1 MDLSKKIFGSNIDP
15 EIQEYFKNLQKGTFD
30 IQPGDPLSDTS
41 FDSSTQTYLGD
52 RTPYARMWTAVNVV
66 SVQKDPDNPS
76 KFKPIGNG
84 KNSVYIVNDNSFNSY
99 ESSELDPIMQEY
111 YGAPSELGYNP
122 LLKPAAGV
130 TEVTSRAEG
139 SLGALRRTVVKFVV
153 HNKED
158 FDKTFLPFFLK
169 PGSHVFVDFGWSDKA
184 FSLYDPNDFIN
195 NTDLEMTNFV
205 DTIYND
211 DDKIKSGF
219 TTTVSGQVTK
229 YDVNINQNQSFE
241 CTLEFVSANYQLLD
255 KEVSE
260 DNNLKFIFTNVLED
274 LILLK
279 FMSNQKNG
287 SKLVREELSM
297 KHLWEEISREQRAEN
312 IKKYFDENSDFNKD
326 NPLIDDYSKIVGIYY
341 QNFESDNTSVVNQK
355 ESLYISFAVFEDDFL
370 NNYVATTVKKD
381 KEGNI
386 ISETVDKTSN
396 MPKFNSRN
404 TYIRWDQDL
413 FEMMKIKPN
422 SNDKIL
428 SFLYPDT
435 WDENTSNKSKPTI
448 ITERGKENEWKNTSD
463 DKLKRRIPLRELFIS
478 TTMIIEAFEAS
489 SNINDALERIFDN
502 IFEDSGNLINI
513 RVMKNNDFES
523 SLTFHDVNIE
533 PIEKKS
539 DETFK
544 FDITG
549 GNTIV
554 QNVDLKFETPK
565 AGLSSMIA
573 IGGLSTPDIFDDF
586 QLMRFNI
593 LNAIQ
598 SDGKKKQIRHLPIF
612 GELITTERV
621 FDVDVSKI
629 LKGNPS
635 AKKLV
640 DSARYNKEIPNPVVN
655 SIDPSDL
662 SVKDWWYSTGA
673 FAGKLIGGYGDFKK
687 RRAEQLKQLKKEKL
701 NKPREYRQI
710 KQKDDDRPIFTA
722 NSKRDVQLIK
732 AKVQNFIKTDANSI
746 SPVLPISLTLEIYGN
761 NFLNIGDYFTINFLP
776 EHFKDRVY
784 FQIVGVDHN
793 VSTSNWKT
801 TYNTVMRP
809 YSNKKYHQFGST
821 ASDDLASYV
830 KVKFNGVVQEDI
842 QKQFSKGSENLNPYA
857 QYILELFDLTGQQTL
872 NFKIKDENDSCY
884 VTSYKAQYDIFKIDE
899 EKSSQDQQDQ
909 SGVKFSDERR
919 RVIITSGDT
928 DSYKSEKQIA
938 WSIEI
943 SKLLLGDDVI
953 NWKLW
958 SDQIKDSFRPQ
969 LFAVN
974 QGGRDAY
981 KWEDAQAGSVFVG
994 PRLYNNKTGKFY
1006 SKILG
1011 KVDDFYKAFFT
1022 LGEAGGYDPIQK
1034 IVDDFILQEGKT
1046 QKISDVLNISDW
1058 NGDGFHFLHSIH
1070 WPLKQVI
1077 YDENTLTNQFKI
1089 IHFEN
1094 NNAINSFSLIQI
1106 PSEYMIM
1113 SPNDFYKKLWKNY
1126 TITYGNLM
1134 KKIGEIERVA
1144 SESIEE
1150 AAQRLGIDIDKLII

>member
-15 EIQEYFKNLQKGTFD
+15 EVQKYFKNLQKGTFE

-76 KFKPIGNG
+76 KFKPIGDG

-99 ESSELDPIMQEY
+99 ESSELNSV
-111 YGAPSELGYNP
+111 SELGNNP

-169 PGSHVFVDFGWSDKA
+169 PGSHIFVDFGWSDKA
-184 FSLYDPNDFIN
+184 FSLYDPNDFIK
-195 NTDLEMTNFV
+195 NTDLEMGDFY

-274 LILLK
+274 LIMLK
-279 FMSNQKNG
+279 YLNN
-287 SKLVREELSM
+287 SKEGAKIVKEELSESY
-297 KHLWEEISREQRAEN
+297 LWEEIPREQRAKN
-312 IKKYFDENSDFNKD
+312 IKEFFDSNTDFDENA
-326 NPLIDDYSKIVGIYY
+326 PLIDDYSKLVGVFY
-341 QNFESDNTSVVNQK
+341 QNFVAKSTSNIQAK
-355 ESLYISFAVFEDDFL
+355 ETLYISFAVFEDDFL

-381 KEGNI
+381 DKGNV
-386 ISETVDKTSN
+386 ISENVDKTSN

-404 TYIRWDQDL
+404 TYIRWDKNL
-413 FEMMKIKPN
+413 FNMMKIKPN

-435 WDENTSNKSKPTI
+435 WGVKETSNKYKPTI
-448 ITERGKENEWKNTSD
+448 IAIKGNPREWINTDD
-463 DKLKRRIPLRELFIS
+463 DKLKKRIPLRELFIS

-539 DETFK
+539 DETFQ
-544 FDITG
+544 FDITS

-573 IGGLSTPDIFDDF
+573 IGGLSTPNIFDEF

-598 SDGKKKQIRHLPIF
+598 SDGKKKQIRHLPVF
-612 GELITTERV
+612 GELTTTENLIGI
-621 FDVDVSKI
+621 DISKI
-629 LKGNPS
+629 LKSNPS
-635 AKKLV
+635 NVNASGKL
-640 DSARYNKEIPNPVVN
+640 SLLGKYNKPDGRYEE
-655 SIDPSDL
+655 
-662 SVKDWWYSTGA
+662 
-673 FAGKLIGGYGDFKK
+673 FKS
-687 RRAEQLKQLKKEKL
+687 RRDKQLEVLK
-701 NKPREYRQI
+701 
-710 KQKDDDRPIFTA
+710 KQKLKEPKTNVEIKLDENDTRTIFNA
-722 NSKRDVQLIK
+722 NTERDIELIK
-732 AKVQNFIKTDANSI
+732 AKVENFIKTDANSI

-776 EHFKDRVY
+776 EHFKERVY

-793 VSTSNWKT
+793 ISTSNWKT

-809 YSNKKYHQFGST
+809 YSNKKYHQFGNT
-821 ASDDLASYV
+821 QSDDLSDYV
-830 KVKFNGVVQEDI
+830 KIVPNGIMLEQILNSMSNLSGIINEHQQYMVRLFNVSFQEKIQRKYDNSVSAFLKIYVAKYDINKNIKSLPEKQTI
-842 QKQFSKGSENLNPYA
+842 QKNNKVISMAGNIDVLNNEDQLSWLIAVSNL
-857 QYILELFDLTGQQTL
+857 I
-872 NFKIKDENDSCY
+872 
-884 VTSYKAQYDIFKIDE
+884 
-899 EKSSQDQQDQ
+899 
-909 SGVKFSDERR
+909 
-919 RVIITSGDT
+919 
-928 DSYKSEKQIA
+928 
-938 WSIEI
+938 
-943 SKLLLGDDVI
+943 LGDDVI
-953 NWKLW
+953 NWSNVK
-958 SDQIKDSFRPQ
+958 
-969 LFAVN
+969 
-974 QGGRDAY
+974 
-981 KWEDAQAGSVFVG
+981 
-994 PRLYNNKTGKFY
+994 YNNKPIASLGAYLDQGNPIGEGQQVYRGDVWVGPQKWGDGDEVGKFY
-1006 SKILG
+1006 NNIIKARDDHYSKFDDQLLLSDG
-1011 KVDDFYKAFFT
+1011 KLRASETY
-1022 LGEAGGYDPIQK
+1022 GEASGASELLGWDVYQK
-1034 IVDDFILQEGKT
+1034 LIDNFITNQSKK
-1046 QKISDVLNISDW
+1046 QIISEVLNISEW
-1058 NGDGFHFLHSIH
+1058 KGSGFHFLHRID
-1070 WPLKQVI
+1070 WPLLLLG
-1077 YDENTLTNQFKI
+1077 YD
-1089 IHFEN
+1089 EN
-1094 NNAINSFSLIQI
+1094 NNANKFNIITFEDDDGVKSFPVFQI
-1106 PSEYMIM
+1106 PYGGDGKIFKMDAITFA
-1113 SPNDFYKKLWKNY
+1113 NKLWDEYQNIQLQLYEY
-1126 TITYGNLM
+1126 TSTFEQQLKRG
-1134 KKIGEIERVA
+1134 R
-1144 SESIEE
+1144 
-1150 AAQRLGIDIDKLII
+1150 DK

>member
-30 IQPGDPLSDTS
+30 IQPGEPADVSYNRD
-41 FDSSTQTYLGD
+41 TYLGD

-66 SVQKDPDNPS
+66 SVQRDTSKPNSS

-84 KNSVYIVNDNSFNSY
+84 TNSVYIVNDNSFNSY

-111 YGAPSELGYNP
+111 YGAPSELGNNP

-169 PGSHVFVDFGWSDKA
+169 PGSHIFVDFGWSDKA

-195 NTDLEMTNFV
+195 NTDLEMGNFY

-229 YDVNINQNQSFE
+229 YDVNVNQNQSFE

-274 LILLK
+274 IIMVKYLSS
-279 FMSNQKNG
+279 SNRG
-287 SKLVREELSM
+287 ADIVREELSQSY
-297 KHLWEEISREQRAEN
+297 LWKEIPREERSKN
-312 IKKYFDENSDFNKD
+312 IKEFFDLNKEFNAD
-326 NPLIDDYSKIVGIYY
+326 ALLIDNYSKLVGVFY
-341 QNFESDNTSVVNQK
+341 QNFSAKSTSNIQAK
-355 ESLYISFAVFEDDFL
+355 EALYISFAVFEDDFL
-370 NNYVATTVKKD
+370 NNYVSTTVKKD

-386 ISETVDKTSN
+386 ISENVDKTSN
-396 MPKFNSRN
+396 MPKFNSKN

-413 FEMMKIKPN
+413 FDMMKIKPR
-422 SNDKIL
+422 SSDRLI

-435 WDENTSNKSKPTI
+435 WNVKETSNKYKPSHELYVNDSGKKDFPGNEK
-448 ITERGKENEWKNTSD
+448 ITQY

-544 FDITG
+544 FDITS

-573 IGGLSTPDIFDDF
+573 IGGLSAPNIFDDF

-598 SDGKKKQIRHLPIF
+598 NDGFKKQIRHLPVF
-612 GELITTERV
+612 GDTIKTEKRIE
-621 FDVDVSKI
+621 VDLSKI
-629 LKGNPS
+629 LDSNKNNYSRNAYLDDGDT
-635 AKKLV
+635 KL
-640 DSARYNKEIPNPVVN
+640 DTRYSNYTKNRNKYLKSLDYENN
-655 SIDPSDL
+655 SKESPPI
-662 SVKDWWYSTGA
+662 VK
-673 FAGKLIGGYGDFKK
+673 L
-687 RRAEQLKQLKKEKL
+687 
-701 NKPREYRQI
+701 
-710 KQKDDDRPIFTA
+710 KDDDRTVFSA
-722 NSKRDVQLIK
+722 NSERDISFIK
-732 AKVQNFIKTDANSI
+732 AKVNSFIKSDANSI

-809 YSNKKYHQFGST
+809 YSNKKYHQFGNSKN
-821 ASDDLASYV
+821 DDLSSYARV
-830 KVKFNGVVQEDI
+830 VPEGIFLDELLNGIQQSGNARNLHEKNMVGRFELTAGGFYKSPIPGFTKDVSYYSYLVQYDVNQNADKLSFDVITDTEEYNFADFNQPVPIVNKKKKSGNKFVLMSSSTPRYGVLEFAWLIAVSNLILGDEIIDWKKIKEEYGLEFFLTSVDDTPNKNDKNNLKNAIDGQIWVILTSPTITLIGIGITPFFNNMSNKFNKDDGGEQITITEIFTDL
-842 QKQFSKGSENLNPYA
+842 SK
-857 QYILELFDLTGQQTL
+857 
-872 NFKIKDENDSCY
+872 K
-884 VTSYKAQYDIFKIDE
+884 
-899 EKSSQDQQDQ
+899 
-909 SGVKFSDERR
+909 
-919 RVIITSGDT
+919 
-928 DSYKSEKQIA
+928 
-938 WSIEI
+938 
-943 SKLLLGDDVI
+943 
-953 NWKLW
+953 
-958 SDQIKDSFRPQ
+958 
-969 LFAVN
+969 
-974 QGGRDAY
+974 
-981 KWEDAQAGSVFVG
+981 
-994 PRLYNNKTGKFY
+994 
-1006 SKILG
+1006 
-1011 KVDDFYKAFFT
+1011 
-1022 LGEAGGYDPIQK
+1022 
-1034 IVDDFILQEGKT
+1034 
-1046 QKISDVLNISDW
+1046 QKISESINQRNVTPGGIENSYVFLERIDWSLLN
-1058 NGDGFHFLHSIH
+1058 
-1070 WPLKQVI
+1070 VV
-1077 YDENTLTNQFKI
+1077 YDQNSPVNEFKI
-1089 IHFEN
+1089 LKFDDDI
-1094 NNAINSFSLIQI
+1094 AQSFPVI
-1106 PSEYMIM
+1106 
-1113 SPNDFYKKLWKNY
+1113 KLPTLFLKETN
-1126 TITYGNLM
+1126 M
-1134 KKIGEIERVA
+1134 KKIGNMIFTEYIKIKGELD
-1144 SESIEE
+1144 EKLEE
-1150 AAQRLGIDIDKLII
+1150 ALIKPEKLSSNRVQTETFQSTPLQE